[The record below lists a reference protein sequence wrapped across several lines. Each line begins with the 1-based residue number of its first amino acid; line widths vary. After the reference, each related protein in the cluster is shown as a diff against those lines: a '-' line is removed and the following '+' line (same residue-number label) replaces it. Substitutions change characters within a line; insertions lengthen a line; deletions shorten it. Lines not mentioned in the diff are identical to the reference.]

1 MTDSHTPSGTESEY
15 PRPTEIDRNNIEKIK
30 AIVNPILIEHG
41 VKRAGL
47 FGSFVRDEAKAG
59 SDVDLLVELDD
70 NASLLDIAHIKG
82 ELEEALGLKVDLVE
96 YSAIDPRLRERILAE
111 EFVIL

>member
-1 MTDSHTPSGTESEY
+1 MTDTHTPSGTESTDTRSSELD
-15 PRPTEIDRNNIEKIK
+15 RDNIDMIK
-30 AIVNPILIEHG
+30 SVVNPILKEHG

-47 FGSFVRDEAKAG
+47 FGSFVRDEAGEG

-70 NASLLDIAHIKG
+70 DVSLLDIAHIKG

-111 EFVIL
+111 EVVIL